1 MGHAENIANLN
12 SCWAKEG
19 RTPRIAIVG
28 AGLSGI
34 GAVIAL
40 RQAGYTDL
48 TVYEKADKIGGTWRD
63 NRYPGLSNAWQHWF
77 HQNGIDATKTGGTV
91 FEQFAL
97 VTQAAIAGM
106 GAALLPKFLIRPELE
121 SGELIPLI
129 DTTLE
134 SNDGYYLVTPMHRA
148 NHAPVVALREW
159 LKNECR

>member
-63 NRYPGLSNAWQHWF
+63 NRYPGLSCDVPSYWYSYSFEPNPDWSYRFSYGPEIFKYVEHVAKKYDVMSIVNINSPVTEMTYLGP
-77 HQNGIDATKTGGTV
+77 NGDSRQRATKSR
-91 FEQFAL
+91 
-97 VTQAAIAGM
+97 
-106 GAALLPKFLIRPELE
+106 FLIF
-121 SGELIPLI
+121 
-129 DTTLE
+129 
-134 SNDGYYLVTPMHRA
+134 
-148 NHAPVVALREW
+148 
-159 LKNECR
+159 